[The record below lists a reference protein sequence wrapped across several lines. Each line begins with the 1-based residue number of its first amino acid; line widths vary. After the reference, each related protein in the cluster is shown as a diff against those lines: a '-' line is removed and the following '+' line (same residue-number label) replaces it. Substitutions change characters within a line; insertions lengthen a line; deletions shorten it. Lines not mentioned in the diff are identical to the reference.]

1 MKSSGMLLAIVS
13 LASVAAFGQGQF
25 CFNNRI
31 EGELDERIYLP
42 GDAGF
47 SNIGTPD
54 WSVLLFGGP
63 SGTPVANL
71 VPLEPPSTTFLGPPG
86 SEAAGYVVGLI
97 LTVPGAPPGGNADVI
112 VRIVGPGGVSFDQG
126 PFGPVG
132 LGGGGIPIPTL
143 PFRYY
148 IYPEPATPVLALV
161 ALAVFLVAK
170 ASRSFRNGNGSG
182 SEKGQTDSV

>member
-1 MKSSGMLLAIVS
+1 MKTTGVLLAATLFAS
-13 LASVAAFGQGQF
+13 LAALGQGQLY
-25 CFNNRI
+25 FNNRI

-42 GDAGF
+42 GDAGV

-63 SGTPVANL
+63 SGTPLANL
-71 VPLEPPSTTFLGPPG
+71 APLEPPSTTFLGPPG
-86 SEAAGYVVGLI
+86 SAAAGYVVGLI
-97 LTVPGAPPGGNADVI
+97 LTVPGVPPGGNADVI

-126 PFGPVG
+126 PFGPVRP

-148 IYPEPATPVLALV
+148 IYPEPPTPVLALM

-170 ASRSFRNGNGSG
+170 ASRSFRNGSG
-182 SEKGQTDSV
+182 SERGQTDSV

>member
-1 MKSSGMLLAIVS
+1 MKTIGVLLAATLFAS
-13 LASVAAFGQGQF
+13 LVALGQGQF
-25 CFNNRI
+25 YFNNRI

-42 GDAGF
+42 GDAGV

-97 LTVPGAPPGGNADVI
+97 LTVPGVPPGGNADVI
-112 VRIVGPGGVSFDQG
+112 VRIVGPGISMDQG

-132 LGGGGIPIPTL
+132 LGGGGVPIPTL

-148 IYPEPATPVLALV
+148 IYPEPTTPVLALV

-170 ASRSFRNGNGSG
+170 ASRSFRNGSG
-182 SEKGQTDSV
+182 SEKGQTDSL